1 MSHSIVVPV
10 IEYGVPLPVKTSQSD
25 VYREAFASMKP
36 MGSFVVPTESARQ
49 TAVTIAKQMGLSVTS
64 ARTEAKGKSWRIWL
78 VPPKSTK
85 PLAASSQAA
94 GPAPNSKE
102 PMKVRE
108 IIRADVA
115 IAKTTE
121 TKVDTRRVTPPPVTV
136 KEVVGTDPISRVMP
150 SPGKPGQFDIIPAMK
165 RPRVKPLKEPDQE
178 DPEDDDSE
186 DGEFF
191 VRDTAQSIHEK
202 WQLGLITDAEVDLR
216 QERLESIEAGDIET
230 QQRIEHQLIE
240 MHG

>member
-36 MGSFVVPTESARQ
+36 MGSFVVPNESARQ
-49 TAVTIAKQMGLSVTS
+49 SAVTIAKQMGLTVTS
-64 ARTEAKGKSWRIWL
+64 ARTEPKGKTWRIWL
-78 VPPKSTK
+78 VSPESTK
-85 PLAASSQAA
+85 PLAASAA
-94 GPAPNSKE
+94 HPAPNPKE

-108 IIRADVA
+108 VIRADVA

-150 SPGKPGQFDIIPAMK
+150 SPDKPGQFDIIPAMK
-165 RPRVKPLKEPDQE
+165 RPRVKPLKEQDQE

-202 WQLGLITDAEVDLR
+202 WQLGLITKEEADLR
-216 QERLESIEAGDIET
+216 TERLERIDAGDEKT
-230 QQRIEHQLIE
+230 QRELERQLIE

>member
-94 GPAPNSKE
+94 GPALNSKE
-102 PMKVRE
+102 PVKVRE
-108 IIRADVA
+108 VIRVDNAAEAKATLPSEVA
-115 IAKTTE
+115 
-121 TKVDTRRVTPPPVTV
+121 
-136 KEVVGTDPISRVMP
+136 GTDAISRVAP
-150 SPGKPGQFDIIPAMK
+150 SPDKPGKPKPRG
-165 RPRVKPLKEPDQE
+165 RPSKEPD
-178 DPEDDDSE
+178 EDDDSE

-191 VRDTAQSIHEK
+191 MRDTAESIHEK
-202 WQLGLITDAEVDLR
+202 WQLGLITGEEVDLR
-216 QERLESIEAGDIET
+216 TERLESIDAGDEKTQREIEL
-230 QQRIEHQLIE
+230 QLIQ

>member
-78 VPPKSTK
+78 VPPESTK
-85 PLAASSQAA
+85 PLAASAA
-94 GPAPNSKE
+94 HPAPNPKE

-150 SPGKPGQFDIIPAMK
+150 SPDKPGQFDIIPAMK
-165 RPRVKPLKEPDQE
+165 RPRVKPLKEPNQE

-186 DGEFF
+186 DGEFL

-202 WQLGLITDAEVDLR
+202 WQLGLITKEEADLR
-216 QERLESIEAGDIET
+216 TERLESIDAGDEKT
-230 QQRIEHQLIE
+230 QRELERQLIE